1 MREYL
6 NFRRNSVSTDEE
18 WKSLYQFQAN
28 FRSQNKVT
36 ASDLLMNLELPLSLL
51 QYLYSDS
58 VRPSN
63 KIGTLEK
70 SLRENLRILK
80 EKGRCG
86 FISGQNPEFI
96 LREIYELN
104 KDELRSYGVDIMRLG
119 DDNSVIIDNTPS
131 FGTTFDQHGEQAVKN
146 VLKGTQF
153 EDSPIVIET
162 YTLLS
167 VLESP
172 ICTRTDAGYGTS
184 TMVLYELGVFG
195 ITAKHTIITSEQYKK
210 LVKEDTNICVRAL
223 QRTPLTCRYPISSP
237 TDVVVG
243 YANYENLHKELDIAT
258 FLPLAHN
265 SFPVNM
271 FNASVPY
278 IMNKEM
284 LTKFEYVKDVK
295 VCLHMYVLYVCMIM
309 RYLNFSSVFV

>member
-1 MREYL
+1 MRGYL

-28 FRSQNKVT
+28 FRSENKVT

-63 KIGTLEK
+63 KIGTLGK

-80 EKGRCG
+80 EKGRCD

-172 ICTRTDAGYGTS
+172 I
-184 TMVLYELGVFG
+184 
-195 ITAKHTIITSEQYKK
+195 
-210 LVKEDTNICVRAL
+210 
-223 QRTPLTCRYPISSP
+223 
-237 TDVVVG
+237 
-243 YANYENLHKELDIAT
+243 
-258 FLPLAHN
+258 
-265 SFPVNM
+265 
-271 FNASVPY
+271 
-278 IMNKEM
+278 
-284 LTKFEYVKDVK
+284 
-295 VCLHMYVLYVCMIM
+295 
-309 RYLNFSSVFV
+309 